1 MSQPI
6 TGDDSVRIAMWS
18 GPRNLSTAMMRAWEN
33 RPDTAV
39 VDEPFYACYLKF
51 SGAKHPFRDEVLAGQ
66 SSDWHAVARKLTAET
81 PGGRRIFYQKHM
93 THHMLPEAPLE
104 WLERVSHAFLIRHPQ
119 EVSAS
124 WAHALKSVPSL
135 DELGYVRQVELFD
148 RIADTRGEAPP
159 VFDSRDVLE
168 RPEPALR
175 ALCNALRVPFD
186 ERMLSWP
193 EGPRETDGVW
203 APHWYQSVWR
213 SSGFGPARRQAQPA
227 PELLPVI
234 DAALPFY
241 ERLAQ
246 HRIPVEG
253 Q

>member
-1 MSQPI
+1 MSE
-6 TGDDSVRIAMWS
+6 TDKDAVRIAMWA
-18 GPRNLSTAMMRAWEN
+18 GPRNLSTAMMRAWED

-39 VDEPFYACYLKF
+39 VDEPFYACYLKVGG
-51 SGAKHPFRDEVLAGQ
+51 GANHPFRNEVLAGQ
-66 SSDWHAVARKLTAET
+66 CSDWHAVARTLTGKVPE
-81 PGGRRIFYQKHM
+81 GRRIFYQKHM

-104 WLERVSHAFLIRHPQ
+104 WLDRVSHAFLIRHPR

-135 DELGYVRQVELFD
+135 DELGYVRQVELFES
-148 RIADTRGEAPP
+148 ITDTRGEAPP
-159 VFDSRDVLE
+159 VIDSRDVLE
-168 RPEPALR
+168 QPEITLR
-175 ALCNALRVPFD
+175 ALCKALRVSFD

-193 EGPRETDGVW
+193 AGPRATDGVW

-213 SSGFGPARRQAQPA
+213 STGFGPARPQPE
-227 PELLPVI
+227 PSRELLPVI
-234 DAALPFY
+234 KAALPLY

-246 HRIPVEG
+246 HRLTVEG